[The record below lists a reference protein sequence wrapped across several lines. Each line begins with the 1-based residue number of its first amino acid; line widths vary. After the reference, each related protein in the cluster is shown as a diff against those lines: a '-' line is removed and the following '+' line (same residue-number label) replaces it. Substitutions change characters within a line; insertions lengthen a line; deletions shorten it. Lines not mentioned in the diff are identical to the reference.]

1 MAFLHPF
8 SRGTKHLIPRS
19 SSAPRGNQTYL
30 PVLLESLRNEIRRTI
45 STRRCAD
52 DLLRSSAFL
61 PISELL
67 YRIEVVVLD
76 VSQDPMRTDMA
87 DARRKYARG
96 RAREG
101 VLSD

>member
-1 MAFLHPF
+1 M
-8 SRGTKHLIPRS
+8 
-19 SSAPRGNQTYL
+19 
-30 PVLLESLRNEIRRTI
+30 
-45 STRRCAD
+45 
-52 DLLRSSAFL
+52 LRSSAFL

-76 VSQDPMRTDMA
+76 VSQDPMRTDMV

-96 RAREG
+96 GAREG